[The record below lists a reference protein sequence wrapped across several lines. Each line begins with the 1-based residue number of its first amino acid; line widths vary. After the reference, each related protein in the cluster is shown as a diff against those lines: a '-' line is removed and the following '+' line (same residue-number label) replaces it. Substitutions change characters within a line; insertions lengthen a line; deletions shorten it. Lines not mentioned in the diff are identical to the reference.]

1 MDQVAA
7 EAITLRDQT
16 ADLRLEGVRDAQTPI
31 VNLNRALGSRLRRT
45 GVALGAHHPFDD
57 EPLKLVDLC
66 PDLSTV
72 VAAVGRKK

>member
-16 ADLRLEGVRDAQTPI
+16 KDLRLEGVRDAQTPI

-66 PDLSTV
+66 PDLSTT
-72 VAAVGRKK
+72 VAAIRPKQ